1 MEINKIDMTIIVR
14 SILHKAVTPPCFI
27 LCLDHDEWRKF
38 LFSTPQERKRMAL
51 TKLNKTY
58 LLGATRE
65 MVWIPYEGQNKIKII
80 GET

>member
-1 MEINKIDMTIIVR
+1 MF
-14 SILHKAVTPPCFI
+14 A
-27 LCLDHDEWRKF
+27 
-38 LFSTPQERKRMAL
+38 TPQERKRMAL

>member
-1 MEINKIDMTIIVR
+1 MF
-14 SILHKAVTPPCFI
+14 A
-27 LCLDHDEWRKF
+27 
-38 LFSTPQERKRMAL
+38 TPQELKRMAL

-65 MVWIPYEGQNKIKII
+65 MVWIPYEGQNKFKII

>member
-14 SILHKAVTPPCFI
+14 CILHKAATPPCFI

-38 LFSTPQERKRMAL
+38 LFSTQQERKRMAL